1 MARKTAQLLDTQ
13 QTVAV
18 LVKHLGNPVAWAAWL
33 ADIRRTPRPGKET
46 PDLYGHQ
53 LTPYARG
60 PQKKSLYLPAHVKEF
75 IDAVKASD
83 PGAKPATPI
92 RYVFDDEPGLPWQ
105 WRKARQVITKT
116 EPVKTAELEA
126 A

>member
-13 QTVAV
+13 QTVAA

-33 ADIRRTPRPGKET
+33 ADIRRTPRPDKEA
-46 PDLYGHQ
+46 PHLHGHQ
-53 LTPYARG
+53 LLPFARG
-60 PQKKSLYLPAHVKEF
+60 SQKQPLYLPADIKEF

-83 PGAKPATPI
+83 PGSKPAKPL

-105 WRKARQVITKT
+105 WRRARPVITKI
-116 EPVKTAELEA
+116 ESLPEA

>member
-1 MARKTAQLLDTQ
+1 MACKTAQLLDTQ

-33 ADIRRTPRPGKET
+33 ADIRRTPRPGKEA

-53 LTPYARG
+53 LAPYAKG
-60 PQKKSLYLPAHVKEF
+60 QKNQPLYRPSDVRVF

-83 PGAKPATPI
+83 PGTSPEKPH
-92 RYVFDDEPGLPWQ
+92 RYVFDDEPMLPWQ
-105 WRKARQVITKT
+105 WRSARRTITRLEPLSMLKA
-116 EPVKTAELEA
+116 A